1 MAREDDINITM
12 PIEINVEK
20 GKKQS
25 DVLFDY
31 IEGLYKK
38 LQSQFKSA
46 GIIDP
51 KQLKE
56 IVKIGKS
63 FYKIQFLQSKSGVV
77 PEGDTVYAMM
87 ERDASRIK
95 ISAEEASKIYK
106 QASKTL
112 DKATRDRIHKEARGN
127 ESLEKLLI
135 RREKL
140 ILRQK
145 AEGSTE
151 TKYYK
156 NLETRVRNLDKQIS
170 EETKANRELFKK
182 EKAQEALNQK
192 LKEYKALIQETSFT
206 SAKDVSRMQSKLLSE
221 QTVAGARGLDAS
233 GFDAPIADLQKKK
246 DLYAQIGAELRALM
260 GEQLSKRDQLKLELE
275 GTRERLSALK
285 EQFVQLRASGGDVKA
300 LSKEISDTAKEAK
313 KLEKAIKPSWFEKLV
328 NTFKRIGF
336 YRLARDF
343 FRLTINAF
351 KEGIQGLAQF
361 DDVANETMSELN
373 SSITVIKM
381 SMAQMLL
388 SIVQMF
394 VPAVKDIATAF
405 AEVANNIGQAVAR
418 MRGLSTY
425 TKINTEY
432 MKKYGEEANSALSFD
447 KFEALSGGND
457 QYEGLFIKD
466 AQVEQNNEA
475 IDSWVAGLKTI
486 KTVLSSVWEIV
497 KTVIKAL
504 KNVWDNAIAPNLD
517 TILYAI
523 EFVIDAIGKIIVGL
537 SKFLVWLTKN
547 KEVALGIAGV
557 IGVILTSVG
566 TALMSPRMIAS
577 GVALTTLSVAGFVST
592 AVGNST
598 VNTSGNAN
606 LTTGL
611 NGSSMKDAM
620 VDALYEASSGG
631 MFNSESGDFVIKLDG
646 AEIARSK
653 RFKAELNRTNSNLNL
668 K

>member
-1 MAREDDINITM
+1 
-12 PIEINVEK
+12 
-20 GKKQS
+20 
-25 DVLFDY
+25 
-31 IEGLYKK
+31 
-38 LQSQFKSA
+38 
-46 GIIDP
+46 
-51 KQLKE
+51 
-56 IVKIGKS
+56 
-63 FYKIQFLQSKSGVV
+63 
-77 PEGDTVYAMM
+77 
-87 ERDASRIK
+87 
-95 ISAEEASKIYK
+95 
-106 QASKTL
+106 
-112 DKATRDRIHKEARGN
+112 
-127 ESLEKLLI
+127 
-135 RREKL
+135 
-140 ILRQK
+140 
-145 AEGSTE
+145 
-151 TKYYK
+151 
-156 NLETRVRNLDKQIS
+156 
-170 EETKANRELFKK
+170 
-182 EKAQEALNQK
+182 
-192 LKEYKALIQETSFT
+192 
-206 SAKDVSRMQSKLLSE
+206 
-221 QTVAGARGLDAS
+221 
-233 GFDAPIADLQKKK
+233 
-246 DLYAQIGAELRALM
+246 M

>member
-1 MAREDDINITM
+1 MQENKQEKSLIKQYTAQKKIKDAQAKGS
-12 PIEINVEK
+12 PKNV
-20 GKKQS
+20 
-25 DVLFDY
+25 L
-31 IEGLYKK
+31 
-38 LQSQFKSA
+38 
-46 GIIDP
+46 
-51 KQLKE
+51 
-56 IVKIGKS
+56 
-63 FYKIQFLQSKSGVV
+63 
-77 PEGDTVYAMM
+77 
-87 ERDASRIK
+87 SRFTNQYL
-95 ISAEEASKIYK
+95 EA
-106 QASKTL
+106 
-112 DKATRDRIHKEARGN
+112 
-127 ESLEKLLI
+127 
-135 RREKL
+135 
-140 ILRQK
+140 QK
-145 AEGSTE
+145 E
-151 TKYYK
+151 TKSI
-156 NLETRVRNLDKQIS
+156 VDKERAI
-170 EETKANRELFKK
+170 FKQ
-182 EKAQEALNQK
+182 EKAQEKLNQK
-192 LKEYKALIQETSFT
+192 IAEYKSIISDTVFGSSQDISRLET
-206 SAKDVSRMQSKLLSE
+206 KLMSE
-221 QTVAGARGLDAS
+221 QTIASAKGLDAS
-233 GFDAPIADLQKKK
+233 GFNELITKLREQKQ
-246 DLYAQIGAELRALM
+246 LYEQIGAEWRALV
-260 GEQLSKRDQLKLELE
+260 GEQLSKKDQLKLALDD
-275 GTRERLSALK
+275 TRKRLKALK
-285 EQFVQLRASGGDVKA
+285 EQFVQLRASGKDVSV

-351 KEGIQGLAQF
+351 KEGIQGLSQF
-361 DDVANETMSELN
+361 DKVANDTMSEW
-373 SSITVIKM
+373 SSSMTIIKM
-381 SMAQMLL
+381 SLAQMLL
-388 SIVQMF
+388 SVVQML
-394 VPAVKDIATAF
+394 VPAVRDVATAF
-405 AEVANNIGQAVAR
+405 AEIANNVGQAVAK
-418 MRGLSTY
+418 MKGLSTY

-447 KFEALSGGND
+447 KFEALSGGNN
-457 QYEGLFIKD
+457 QYEGLFIED

-475 IDSWVAGLKTI
+475 IDSWVAGLETI
-486 KTVLSSVWEIV
+486 KTVLSSVWEII

-566 TALMSPRMIAS
+566 TALMSPKMIAS

-611 NGSSMKDAM
+611 NSSSMKNAM